1 MLDISHDR
9 LNFQYSLF
17 RMHLIDQKPNYY
29 KKLINDFSLK
39 VQLH

>member
-1 MLDISHDR
+1 MLDISHDW
-9 LNFQYSLF
+9 LNFQYFLS

-39 VQLH
+39 VLLH